1 MRAGFDVYRAFHQDF
16 EDNKRTL
23 EKQGRSKVACCALWG
38 GLSFMI
44 EIAEKQAKE
53 MYEDVEL
60 AKVEGTGHW
69 CAEEN
74 PESFVVQVLGFVGK
88 H

>member
-1 MRAGFDVYRAFHQDF
+1 
-16 EDNKRTL
+16 
-23 EKQGRSKVACCALWG
+23 
-38 GLSFMI
+38 LSFMI
-44 EIAEKQAKE
+44 DIAEKQAKE
-53 MYEDVEL
+53 MYEDVTL

-74 PESFVVQVLGFVGK
+74 PESFVEQILGFVGK